1 MMARAHPK
9 LALRPFLPADVTVLA
24 EIFRASIDELTADDY
39 SESQREA
46 WAAMA
51 EDEAGFCARLAKASA
66 RWTARRSAS
75 LRSKAPS
82 AWACSMC
89 IPRPRDTVSVVC

>member
-51 EDEAGFCARLAKASA
+51 GDEAAFGARLAKADRKSTRLNSSHSLTSRMPSSA
-66 RWTARRSAS
+66 
-75 LRSKAPS
+75 
-82 AWACSMC
+82 
-89 IPRPRDTVSVVC
+89 